1 MSAPRLPGTASDPP
15 GGSGLAWGG
24 PARRPVRAGAL
35 VLLASALAGVVHAA
49 PQNFAIDPD
58 HTHVHWEL
66 KHFGTSTA
74 RGRFDAI
81 TGSITMDRTAHTG
94 SASISIATAG
104 VSTGFAPFDG
114 VIRGP
119 YLLATKEFPT
129 AYFVANRFSFAG
141 DALASV
147 TGDFTLRGT
156 SRTLTLRAL
165 RFSCRVDAE
174 PAREVCGGDFE
185 TEFER
190 SAFGITHSL
199 PFVADKVRIVLQ
211 IEAVRQ

>member
-1 MSAPRLPGTASDPP
+1 MFAPRLPGTACDPP

-24 PARRPVRAGAL
+24 PARRPVRVGGVACL
-35 VLLASALAGVVHAA
+35 ISAFAGVAQSA
-49 PQNFAIDPD
+49 PQNFAIDAAN
-58 HTHVHWEL
+58 THVHWEL
-66 KHFGTSTA
+66 KHFGTSTS

-81 TGSITMDRTAHTG
+81 NGSVVLDRDAHTG
-94 SASISIATAG
+94 TASFTIGTASI
-104 VSTGFAPFDG
+104 STGFAPFDG
-114 VIRGP
+114 LLRGQ
-119 YLLATKEFPT
+119 YLLATQEFPS
-129 AYFVANRFSFAG
+129 AYFVANRFTFAG
-141 DALASV
+141 DTLASV
-147 TGDFTLRGT
+147 TGDFTLRGV

-165 RFSCRVDAE
+165 RFSCRTDTE

-185 TEFER
+185 TEFDR